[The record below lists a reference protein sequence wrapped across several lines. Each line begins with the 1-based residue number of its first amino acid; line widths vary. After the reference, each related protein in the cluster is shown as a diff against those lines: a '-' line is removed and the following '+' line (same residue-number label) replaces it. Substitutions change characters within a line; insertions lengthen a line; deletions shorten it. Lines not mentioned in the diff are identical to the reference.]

1 MFGPLGKFQHDMLMN
16 NGVFGKT
23 LENVWKNR
31 YIKIVTTKRRRNYLV
46 SEPSYHT
53 IKFFTGRLLA
63 IKMKK
68 TQMLMNKPIYLGLP
82 ILDLNKTFC

>member
-1 MFGPLGKFQHDMLMN
+1 M
-16 NGVFGKT
+16 
-23 LENVWKNR
+23 WKNR

-46 SEPSYHT
+46 SEPSYHN

-63 IKMKK
+63 IEMKK

-82 ILDLNKTFC
+82 ISDLNKTFYYI

>member
-1 MFGPLGKFQHDMLMN
+1 MLMN

-53 IKFFTGRLLA
+53 IKFFTERLLA

-82 ILDLNKTFC
+82 ILDLNKTFY

>member
-1 MFGPLGKFQHDMLMN
+1 MLMN

-53 IKFFTGRLLA
+53 IKFFTERLLA